1 MIPTIS
7 AKSGLPD
14 FTPVLVG
21 RVVHPPHTHPTHCTG
36 CTQAVAKLL
45 GVRVTHDFNVRIR
58 EDVQKLKP
66 FHFLNHVVVKV
77 AILPGFEPGPP
88 FLEDKHDD
96 QNTTHAG
103 LPTEICFLFL
113 IGKE

>member
-1 MIPTIS
+1 MIPAIS
-7 AKSGLPD
+7 AKSGLSD

-21 RVVHPPHTHPTHCTG
+21 RVVHPPHTHPHTVL
-36 CTQAVAKLL
+36 AVLRLL
-45 GVRVTHDFNVRIR
+45 PNYWGFEVRTILMFLS
-58 EDVQKLKP
+58 DVQKLKS

-77 AILPGFEPGPP
+77 AILPGFEPGPS